1 MTLPEEFIKYTRE
14 LMGDSRFE
22 SLVAGL
28 TDAAPV
34 SIRLNPQKC
43 DVANTVITGKK
54 GDVAWCPT
62 GVYLNERPNFTFDPL
77 LHAGAYYV
85 QEASSMFVAHV
96 LRQTV
101 TSSVKMLDLCAA
113 PGGKST
119 ACRTFLPEGSLLV
132 SNEPVRTRANILSEN
147 MQKFGHPDVIV
158 TNNYP
163 RDFRKSG
170 LMFDIILADVP
181 CSGEGMFRKDE
192 GAISEWSVQNVEN
205 CRRLQREIVSDIWPC
220 LKPGG

>member
-34 SIRLNPQKC
+34 SIRLNPLKC

-54 GDVAWCPT
+54 GDVAWCST

-101 TSSVKMLDLCAA
+101 TV
-113 PGGKST
+113 
-119 ACRTFLPEGSLLV
+119 
-132 SNEPVRTRANILSEN
+132 
-147 MQKFGHPDVIV
+147 
-158 TNNYP
+158 
-163 RDFRKSG
+163 
-170 LMFDIILADVP
+170 
-181 CSGEGMFRKDE
+181 
-192 GAISEWSVQNVEN
+192 
-205 CRRLQREIVSDIWPC
+205 
-220 LKPGG
+220 